1 MVRGGLNFKVDYKM
15 DLYRVHRGVTM
26 EYFNWYKVDRWALT

>member
-15 DLYRVHRGVTM
+15 DMKRVHRGVTM
-26 EYFNWYKVDRWALT
+26 EYFNWSKVGSWALT